1 MTKRATAAKAPF
13 PPPEPRQVQT
23 TLVMPEDLWRRVK
36 IRAIDER
43 SDLRDIANRALEAY
57 LQTPLPEDGI

>member
-1 MTKRATAAKAPF
+1 
-13 PPPEPRQVQT
+13 
-23 TLVMPEDLWRRVK
+23 MPEDLWRRVK

>member
-1 MTKRATAAKAPF
+1 MTKRATAAKATI
-13 PPPEPRQVQT
+13 PPPVTRHIQT
-23 TLVMPEDLWRRVK
+23 TLVMTEDLWRRVK

-43 SDLRDIANRALEAY
+43 SDLRAIANRALEAY